1 MAPPPGFAV
10 RAPIGGQVSDD
21 PPARGG
27 FFPGIGFD
35 PAPLAGR
42 AGRRPVRRGV
52 FRIGTALAL
61 EKVGYRD
68 FQRTNA
74 HHREKPTMSKNA
86 ERSIMLVDDEENIC
100 RSLRR
105 TLKQEG
111 YHVAVASEPAEA
123 LELLQQSRVDMVIS
137 DHLMPNMTGLELLK
151 IVRNRYPDCVR
162 IMLTGHADM
171 QTAIKAINQ
180 GEIYRFLTKPWD
192 NTELKVTIHL
202 AFEELDLARENRR
215 ILAAARRQYDL
226 LQLSEHPGISN
237 VVRDSTGAILIEDDV
252 AVSPPEVS

>member
-1 MAPPPGFAV
+1 MAPPPGFTV
-10 RAPIGGQVSDD
+10 RPAIGGQVSHD
-21 PPARGG
+21 PPAREGP
-27 FFPGIGFD
+27 FSGIGFH
-35 PAPLAGR
+35 PAALRGPVQAPRMERCLERLAPLWHLR
-42 AGRRPVRRGV
+42 QSDT
-52 FRIGTALAL
+52 RIS
-61 EKVGYRD
+61 
-68 FQRTNA
+68 A
-74 HHREKPTMSKNA
+74 HKHASPRKPTMNKNA

-111 YHVAVASEPAEA
+111 YHVAIASEPAEA
-123 LELLQQSRVDMVIS
+123 LELLKQSPADMVIS

-151 IVRNRYPDCVR
+151 IVRTRYPDCVR

-226 LQLSEHPGISN
+226 LKLSEHPGISK

-252 AVSPPEVS
+252 AVSPVEVL

>member
-1 MAPPPGFAV
+1 
-10 RAPIGGQVSDD
+10 
-21 PPARGG
+21 
-27 FFPGIGFD
+27 
-35 PAPLAGR
+35 
-42 AGRRPVRRGV
+42 
-52 FRIGTALAL
+52 
-61 EKVGYRD
+61 
-68 FQRTNA
+68 
-74 HHREKPTMSKNA
+74 MSKNA